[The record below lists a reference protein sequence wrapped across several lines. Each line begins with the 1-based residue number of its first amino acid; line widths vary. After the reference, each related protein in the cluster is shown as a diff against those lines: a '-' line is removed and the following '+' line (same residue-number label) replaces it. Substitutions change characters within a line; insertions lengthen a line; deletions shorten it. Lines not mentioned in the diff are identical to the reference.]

1 MTAAEIFERI
11 QAALPGAVEELEAQL
26 ADPVVRVRPD
36 RLIDVCRFLRD
47 DEATRMHYLRLVTGI
62 DRPAAAGTGGAGGDS
77 AGQIDVVYHLWS
89 YARAH
94 GCQLRVRLDR
104 AQPEVATVSTVWPDA
119 NWYERE
125 TWDLLGVRFTGHPN
139 LKRIM
144 MPEDWV
150 GHPLRKD
157 YVRPE
162 RYHGLPTTRAA
173 VEAEGRVAVLPAQ
186 HEAKAEPVAGYMLL
200 NMGPHHPA
208 THGVINFLIE
218 TDGEIIKSAT
228 PDVGYLHR
236 GIEKVAEIV
245 GYTGTMPYTDRVDY
259 LGAMFTNHGWAL
271 AIEKLLGMPVPPR
284 AEYCRVISSELN
296 RIASHLIATGALAMD
311 LGAFTPFLH
320 WIRERE
326 TINDIMERICGAR
339 LTYNYMRFGGVS
351 HDIDA
356 ETVDKIRRWLDH
368 FEPMMTEFDRL
379 ISGNEIFVRRL
390 ANIAV
395 IAAEDA
401 VAYGLVGP
409 NLRASG
415 VDWDVRRHEPYS
427 IYHEFEWEVV
437 LGQAAR
443 GTLGDAYDRYDCRLR
458 EIRESVRILRQA
470 LDRMPEGEIKTKL
483 PRIRP
488 AANEVY
494 ARVEGPRGECGFYVV
509 SDGTEK
515 PYRARFRTGSF
526 TAMTIIEHLSPG
538 LMIADLVALIGSLDV
553 IAPEIDR

>member
-1 MTAAEIFERI
+1 MR
-11 QAALPGAVEELEAQL
+11 
-26 ADPVVRVRPD
+26 
-36 RLIDVCRFLRD
+36 
-47 DEATRMHYLRLVTGI
+47 
-62 DRPAAAGTGGAGGDS
+62 
-77 AGQIDVVYHLWS
+77 
-89 YARAH
+89 
-94 GCQLRVRLDR
+94 
-104 AQPEVATVSTVWPDA
+104 
-119 NWYERE
+119 
-125 TWDLLGVRFTGHPN
+125 
-139 LKRIM
+139 
-144 MPEDWV
+144 
-150 GHPLRKD
+150 
-157 YVRPE
+157 
-162 RYHGLPTTRAA
+162 
-173 VEAEGRVAVLPAQ
+173 
-186 HEAKAEPVAGYMLL
+186 L

-208 THGVINFLIE
+208 THGVINFLLE

-236 GIEKVAEIV
+236 GIEKLTETIGYV
-245 GYTGTMPYTDRVDY
+245 GTKPYTDRIDY

-271 AIEKLLGMPVPPR
+271 AIEKLAGIQVSRR
-284 AEYCRVISSELN
+284 AEFCRVVASELN

-339 LTYNYMRFGGVS
+339 LTYNYMRFGGVAR
-351 HDIDA
+351 DLDD
-356 ETVDKIRRWLDH
+356 ETVEKIRRWLDH

-379 ISGNEIFVRRL
+379 ISDNEIFVKRL
-390 ANIAV
+390 ASIAV
-395 IAAEDA
+395 ISAEDA

-415 VDWDVRRHEPYS
+415 VEWDVRRHEPYS
-427 IYHEFEWEVV
+427 IYHEFDWEVV
-437 LGQAAR
+437 VGRAVR

-458 EIRESVRILRQA
+458 EIRESVKLVRQA
-470 LDRMPEGEIKTKL
+470 LDRLPEPEPKAKL
-483 PRIRP
+483 PRIKP

>member
-1 MTAAEIFERI
+1 MTPDQIRQHLSAAC
-11 QAALPGAVEELEAQL
+11 PDAVEEHQAELL
-26 ADPVVRVRPD
+26 DPVVVVRTD
-36 RLIDVCRFLRD
+36 RLHEVCRHLYDDPATSLR
-47 DEATRMHYLRLVTGI
+47 YLRLLTGI
-62 DRPAAAGTGGAGGDS
+62 DRPAAPESAGAGT
-77 AGQIDVVYHLWS
+77 IEVVYHLWS
-89 YARAH
+89 YEHRH

-104 AQPEVATVSTVWPDA
+104 ANPVVDSVGDIWPVADWH
-119 NWYERE
+119 ERE
-125 TWDLLGVRFTGHPN
+125 TWDLLGVTFRGHRN
-139 LKRIM
+139 LTRIM
-144 MPEDWV
+144 MPVDWV

-157 YVRPE
+157 YERPE
-162 RYHGLPTTRAA
+162 RYHGLPTTREK
-173 VEAEGRVAVLPAQ
+173 VVSEGRLAVAAPAM
-186 HEAKAEPVAGYMLL
+186 HEPKDVPVEGYMRL

-208 THGVINFLIE
+208 THGVINFLLE
-218 TDGEIIKSAT
+218 TDGEIIKRAT

-236 GIEKVAEIV
+236 GIEKIAEIV
-245 GYTGTMPYTDRVDY
+245 GYVGTMPYTDRVDY

-271 AIEKLLGMPVPPR
+271 AVEKLMGIEVPPR
-284 AEYCRVISSELN
+284 AEYCRVIASELN

-351 HDIDA
+351 HDIDDV
-356 ETVDKIRRWLDH
+356 TLDKIRRWLDH
-368 FEPMMTEFDRL
+368 FEPMMGEFDRL
-379 ISGNEIFVRRL
+379 ITGNEIFVRRL
-390 ANIAV
+390 AGVAKIEPA
-395 IAAEDA
+395 DA
-401 VAYGLVGP
+401 IAYGLVGP

-415 VDWDVRRHEPYS
+415 VSWDVRRDEPYS
-427 IYHEFEWEVV
+427 IYNEFAWDVV
-437 LGQAAR
+437 TGRAVH
-443 GTLGDAYDRYDCRLR
+443 GTLGDAFDRYDCRLR
-458 EIRESVRILRQA
+458 EMHESVRILRQA
-470 LDRMPEGEIKTKL
+470 VVSMPAGEVRVKTPKVK
-483 PRIRP
+483 P
-488 AANEVY
+488 ATNEVY

>member
-1 MTAAEIFERI
+1 VTPAEIRERVS
-11 QAALPGAVEELEAQL
+11 AACPGAVEEFQADLL
-26 ADPVVRVRPD
+26 DPVLRLRPD
-36 RLIDVCRFLRD
+36 RLREVCRFLRD
-47 DEATRMHYLRLVTGI
+47 DPGLRLHYLRLVTGI
-62 DRPAAAGTGGAGGDS
+62 DRPAAADSETPGG
-77 AGQIDVVYHLWS
+77 IDVVYHLWS
-89 YARAH
+89 YELRH

-104 AQPEVATVSTVWPDA
+104 ANPVVETVSDLWPDA

-125 TWDLLGVRFTGHPN
+125 CFDLLGVTFAGHPG
-139 LKRIM
+139 LTRLL
-144 MPEDWV
+144 MPADWV

-157 YVRPE
+157 YARPE
-162 RYHGLPTTRAA
+162 RYHGLPTSRAT
-173 VEAEGRVAVLPAQ
+173 VLAEGRAAEVAPAM
-186 HEAKAEPVAGYMLL
+186 HDTKAQPIEGYLRL

-208 THGVINFLIE
+208 THGVINFLLE
-218 TDGEIIKSAT
+218 TDGEILKKAT

-236 GIEKVAEIV
+236 GIEKLAEQV
-245 GYTGTMPYTDRVDY
+245 GYVGTMPYTDRVDY

-271 AIEKLLGMPVPPR
+271 AVEKLLGVEVPRR
-284 AEYCRVISSELN
+284 AEFCRVIASELN
-296 RIASHLIATGALAMD
+296 RIASHLISTGSLAMD

-339 LTYNYMRFGGVS
+339 LTYNYLRFGGVS
-351 HDIDA
+351 RDIDP
-356 ETVDKIRRWLDH
+356 ETLDKIKHWIDH
-368 FEPMMTEFDRL
+368 FEPMMDEFDRL
-379 ISGNEIFVRRL
+379 ISSNEIFVRRL
-390 ANIAV
+390 AGVAV
-395 IAAEDA
+395 ISPADA
-401 VAYGLVGP
+401 IAYGLVGP

-415 VDWDVRRHEPYS
+415 VAWDTRRDEPYS
-427 IYHEFEWEVV
+427 IYPEFAFDVV
-437 LGQAAR
+437 TGRAVH

-458 EIRESVRILRQA
+458 EIKESLKILRQA
-470 LDRMPEGEIKTKL
+470 MAAIPEGEARVKV
-483 PRIRP
+483 PRPKP

-538 LMIADLVALIGSLDV
+538 LMLADLVALIGSLDV

>member
-1 MTAAEIFERI
+1 MTSEEIFARL
-11 QAALPGAVEELEAQL
+11 QAALPGALEEHEAAL
-26 ADPVVRVRPD
+26 ADPVIRVRPE
-36 RLIDVCRFLRD
+36 RLHEVARFLRD
-47 DEATRMHYLRLVTGI
+47 DAGTKMRYLRLVTAT
-62 DRPAAAGTGGAGGDS
+62 DRPAAAGGD
-77 AGQIDVVYHLWS
+77 AAAPGHIEVVYHLWS
-89 YARAH
+89 YEQGH

-104 AQPEVATVSTVWPDA
+104 DEPLVDTVSDLWPVAD
-119 NWYERE
+119 WHERE
-125 TWDLLGVRFTGHPN
+125 AFDLLGVTFRGHPN

-162 RYHGLPTTRAA
+162 RYHGLPTSRAA
-173 VEAEGRVAVLPAQ
+173 VMAEGPVEAQPAMHGQ
-186 HEAKAEPVAGYMLL
+186 KAEAVSGYMRL

-208 THGVINFLIE
+208 THGVINFLLE
-218 TDGEIIKSAT
+218 TDGEILKSVT

-236 GIEKVAEIV
+236 GIEKIAEQV
-245 GYTGTMPYTDRVDY
+245 GYAGTMPYTDRVDY

-271 AIEKLLGMPVPPR
+271 AVEKLAGITVPPR
-284 AEYCRVISSELN
+284 AEYCRVIASELN

-326 TINDIMERICGAR
+326 KINDIMERICGAR

-351 HDIDA
+351 RDIDA
-356 ETVDKIRRWLDH
+356 ETIDIIRRWMEH
-368 FEPMMTEFDRL
+368 FEPLMGEFDRL

-390 ANIAV
+390 AG
-395 IAAEDA
+395 IAAIDPDDA
-401 VAYGLVGP
+401 IAYGLVGP
-409 NLRASG
+409 NLRACG

-427 IYHEFEWEVV
+427 IYHEFDWDVV
-437 LGQAAR
+437 LGRAVH

-458 EIRESVRILRQA
+458 EIRESLRILRQA
-470 LDRMPEGEIKTKL
+470 CDRIPEGEVRSKVARIK
-483 PRIRP
+483 P
-488 AANEVY
+488 AANETY